1 MPSFARKSLNNC
13 RPNWVDENDP
23 LFVTICHKARGV
35 RHFDNPEAWSA
46 LIASAERLRQNGKW
60 TPILMLAMPDHLHGI
75 VRIPRGITSVLGE
88 FKRDYSY
95 RVTTLWQKGSFDHR
109 LRTYGHYLE
118 KRDYILA
125 NPVRAGFVLAGE
137 QWPYVKWWDVQG
149 FPRPEIL
156 GEAS

>member
-1 MPSFARKSLNNC
+1 
-13 RPNWVDENDP
+13 
-23 LFVTICHKARGV
+23 
-35 RHFDNPEAWSA
+35 
-46 LIASAERLRQNGKW
+46 
-60 TPILMLAMPDHLHGI
+60 MLAMPDHLHGI